1 MTTRRKP
8 VIVALCTILTAA
20 MIVVLLAVFGE
31 QFKTA
36 VQAQANNNDG
46 EPEMTHHEIIY
57 YAHGNLDENDNIP
70 QKDGDMYFGWNRYRG
85 ANEAVAN
92 NEADSV
98 VNWIATKDGE
108 GDFFTSLEHDPALTA
123 AVALYLDQLE
133 LTGNDP
139 ILAPEANLL
148 VGERADAAHK
158 RFLENES
165 DWDTAITR
173 IKAILCG
180 QDVVIEVKELNNYTS
195 AMYMIPQQLDGDK
208 PCVVVRNTSHAGG
221 HFVVFRVKLKDGKIV
236 NVRFRLECGYQP
248 IDVPNWTPPDKPD
261 PEPPTPTPPE
271 LEPKDPQDDPQN
283 RPDADQYDFWSP
295 DHENHDPD
303 TTVTDE
309 PQSPDGDYVAPSRP
323 EDTVMPPSEQDA
335 SSGTDSGSRT
345 VDEDN
350 GTTEQHDGQNY
361 DVEAGDGQDH
371 SDLTDTADPSN
382 PNKPDVDPALRDDG
396 VNETPVTDFE

>member
-1 MTTRRKP
+1 MTKRKP
-8 VIVALCTILTAA
+8 LIVAISTVLTVAL
-20 MIVVLLAVFGE
+20 IVGLLAVFGE

-36 VQAQANNNDG
+36 VFAKGNDKPVVTG
-46 EPEMTHHEIIY
+46 HTVTY

-70 QKDGDMYFGWNRYRG
+70 QKDGDYYFGWNRYRG

-92 NEADSV
+92 NEADNIV
-98 VNWIATKDGE
+98 DWIATKDGK

-139 ILAPEANLL
+139 ILKPEADLL

-158 RFLENES
+158 RFLENEG

-195 AMYMIPQQLDGDK
+195 AMYMIPLQLDGDK
-208 PCVVVRNTSHAGG
+208 PCVVVRNTSNAGG
-221 HFVVFRVKLKDGKIV
+221 HFVVFKVKLKDGSIV

-261 PEPPTPTPPE
+261 PEPDPTPTP
-271 LEPKDPQDDPQN
+271 EPKDPQDDPQN
-283 RPDADQYDFWSP
+283 RPGADEYDFWSP

-309 PQSPDGDYVAPSRP
+309 PTSPDSYTPPSRP
-323 EDTVMPPSEQDA
+323 DDTVVPPSNNDDDQHSA
-335 SSGTDSGSRT
+335 T
-345 VDEDN
+345 EDN
-350 GTTEQHDGQNY
+350 GTTETHDGQDY

-371 SDLTDTADPSN
+371 SDLTDVADPSN
-382 PNKPDVDPALRDDG
+382 PNKPDVDPALQGDG
-396 VNETPVTDFE
+396 VNQNPVTDFE

>member
-1 MTTRRKP
+1 MTNRKP
-8 VIVALCTILTAA
+8 LIVAISTILTVAL
-20 MIVVLLAVFGE
+20 IVGLLAVFGE

-36 VQAQANNNDG
+36 VFAKGNDK
-46 EPEMTHHEIIY
+46 PVVSNHILWY
-57 YAHGNLDENDNIP
+57 YAHGNLDPNDDIP
-70 QKDGDMYFGWNRYRG
+70 QKDGDYYFGWNRYRG

-92 NEADSV
+92 NEADNIV
-98 VNWIATKDGE
+98 DWIATKDGK

-158 RFLENES
+158 RFLENEG

-195 AMYMIPQQLDGDK
+195 AMYMIPLQLDGDK
-208 PCVVVRNTSHAGG
+208 PCVVVRNTSNAGG
-221 HFVVFRVKLKDGKIV
+221 HFVVFKVKLKDGSIV

-261 PEPPTPTPPE
+261 PEPTPTPPE
-271 LEPKDPQDDPQN
+271 PKDPNNDPQN
-283 RPDADQYDFWSP
+283 RDNADDYDFYSP
-295 DHENHDPD
+295 DHQNHDPD

-309 PQSPDGDYVAPSRP
+309 PTSPDSYTPPSRP
-323 EDTVMPPSEQDA
+323 DDTVVPPSNDDDNQHSA
-335 SSGTDSGSRT
+335 T
-345 VDEDN
+345 EDN
-350 GTTEQHDGQNY
+350 GTTETHDGQDY

-371 SDLTDTADPSN
+371 SDLSDVADPSN
-382 PNKPDVDPALRDDG
+382 PNKPDVDPALQGDG
-396 VNETPVTDFE
+396 ANQNPVTDFE

>member
-8 VIVALCTILTAA
+8 IIVALCTILTAA

-36 VQAQANNNDG
+36 VLAKGSDD
-46 EPEMTHHEIIY
+46 EPTLTQHEVIY
-57 YAHGNLDENDNIP
+57 YAHGNLDANDDIP
-70 QKDGDMYFGWNRYRG
+70 QKDSDYYFGYNAFTAG
-85 ANEAVAN
+85 NEAVEN
-92 NEADSV
+92 HEADSLV
-98 VNWIATKDGE
+98 DYVAKKDGT
-108 GDFFTSLEHDPALTA
+108 GNFFERMEHDPALTA

-133 LTGNDP
+133 LTGNEP
-139 ILAPEANLL
+139 ILAPEADLL

-158 RFLENES
+158 RFLKNES
-165 DWDTAITR
+165 DWDVALTR

-180 QDVVIEVKELNNYTS
+180 NDVAIEIKELNSYTS

-221 HFVVFRVKLKDGKIV
+221 HFVVFKVKLKDGKIV
-236 NVRFRLECGYQP
+236 DVRFRLECGYQP

-323 EDTVMPPSEQDA
+323 EDTVTPPSEQDA

-382 PNKPDVDPALRDDG
+382 PNKPDVDPALRNDG